1 MIVFKRKTRMVS
13 FRISEEEYEYL
24 RQHSLAQGARS
35 VSDYARDTLFGSV
48 DLKSPGRAVALVD
61 RMHRLD
67 SEMRELNRE
76 VKQLRAR
83 LGPEDNTGGPSAN

>member
-13 FRISEEEYEYL
+13 FRVSEQEYEYL

-35 VSDYARDTLFGSV
+35 VSDYARAALFGAV
-48 DLKSPGRAVALVD
+48 DLESPGSALALVD

-67 SEMRELNRE
+67 TEMRELNRE

-83 LGPEDNTGGPSAN
+83 LGPEDGAAAAN